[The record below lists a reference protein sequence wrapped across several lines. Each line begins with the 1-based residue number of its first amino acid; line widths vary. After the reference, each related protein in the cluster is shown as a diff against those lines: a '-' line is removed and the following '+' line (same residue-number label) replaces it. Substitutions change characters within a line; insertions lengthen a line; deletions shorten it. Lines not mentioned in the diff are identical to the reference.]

1 MSGGI
6 RREDQEERRRNGCGE
21 IGSPPE
27 VYIYSSL
34 YCGGYIELGK
44 QPMIGSDG
52 EGKRKEA
59 ISPKEREPNRQQK
72 VNCDGVRSTKRK
84 KERRKG
90 KQKKERE
97 RQSVITK

>member
-1 MSGGI
+1 
-6 RREDQEERRRNGCGE
+6 
-21 IGSPPE
+21 
-27 VYIYSSL
+27 
-34 YCGGYIELGK
+34 
-44 QPMIGSDG
+44 MIGSDG

-72 VNCDGVRSTKRK
+72 VNCNGVRSTKRK

-97 RQSVITK
+97 RQRSNSTTPGIVQRSDHLQLQWRRHGVM